1 MNVADSSAATKGL
14 GRTTTE
20 KRFIAAFGAVL
31 VVVGAAAYMTLAGLD
46 EVHEEMHRSVSISR
60 ALIRTHRIE
69 SGIHQTYAHQAHTII
84 LGDASHLEMYEAANE
99 ELLERIE
106 QARAASTDNGD
117 IIEATA
123 RTQAESD
130 RAFRERLLPAVL
142 AGDVV
147 SVRAEHDE
155 LLARM
160 KSLEELLDVEATDVE
175 RQLLTFQGHVTALS
189 HSGYRNTLIML
200 VGVAIFTAIVG
211 IALGRSVAKP
221 IALLRAGARR
231 IADGDLNARLPVTGP
246 AEFQDLAVQFNEMV
260 VATREN
266 QARMLE
272 TERLASIGRLAAGV
286 AHEVNNPLGVI
297 RGYTKLV
304 WKRVP
309 DPDVR
314 ADLQVIEDECVR
326 CHEIVRGL
334 LDLARPPVDRPSDNS
349 VRELVLEIVER
360 MDQTSPGR
368 SGRVNVHGNGSAWA
382 DPRTLRQMI
391 VNLLDNAFD
400 ADPNGAVDVEIRGG
414 DTSLTVE
421 VVDHGA
427 GLPTNDRDRVF
438 EPFFTT
444 KDAGTGLGLAVS
456 RSIARAHGG
465 ELTCADTAGGGATF
479 ILTLPSKGTGHP
491 SKGTGHPS

>member
-1 MNVADSSAATKGL
+1 MSVQPSTSTATGL

-31 VVVGAAAYMTLAGLD
+31 IVVGVAAYMTLAGL
-46 EVHEEMHRSVSISR
+46 EQVHDEMHRSVVMSR
-60 ALIRTHRIE
+60 SLIRTHRIE
-69 SGIHQTYAHQAHTII
+69 TAIHQTYAHQAHTII
-84 LGDASHLEMYEAANE
+84 LGDDSHLPMYESTNA

-106 QARAASTDNGD
+106 RARASSDGD
-117 IIEATA
+117 RGAIVDATA

-142 AGDVV
+142 AGDVHT
-147 SVRAEHDE
+147 VRAEHDE

-160 KSLEELLDVEATDVE
+160 NALEGLLDVETNTVE
-175 RQLLTFQGHVTALS
+175 AQLMEFQEHVAVAA

-211 IALGRSVAKP
+211 VALGRSVAKP

-231 IADGDLNARLPVTGP
+231 IADGDSTARLPVTGP
-246 AEFQDLAVQFNEMV
+246 AEFRSLAVQFNDMV

-266 QARMLE
+266 QAKLLE
-272 TERLASIGRLAAGV
+272 AERLASIGRLSAGV
-286 AHEVNNPLGVI
+286 AHEINNPLGVI

-334 LDLARPPVDRPSDNS
+334 LDLSRPPVDQPEA
-349 VRELVLEIVER
+349 VELRVLISELLDR
-360 MDQTSPGR
+360 MDHGAPGR
-368 SGRVNVHGNGSAWA
+368 RVHATVQGDARAWA
-382 DPRTLRQMI
+382 DPRALRQVLM
-391 VNLLDNAFD
+391 NLMNNALDASPD
-400 ADPNGAVDVEIRGG
+400 GAVGIQISSNGAGVRVAV
-414 DTSLTVE
+414 T
-421 VVDHGA
+421 DHGPGVGA
-427 GLPTNDRDRVF
+427 DVRPRLF

-444 KDAGTGLGLAVS
+444 KETGTGLGLAVS
-456 RSIARAHGG
+456 RAIARAHGG
-465 ELTCADTAGGGATF
+465 DVTYQDRPGGGAVF
-479 ILTLPSKGTGHP
+479 TLRLPAAPTERP
-491 SKGTGHPS
+491 E